1 VRFAAVHFGFFTDPD
16 ATRYCYLRLRRLKEA
31 IKDPRIVDALMRE
44 LEVPTDGAGAS
55 SARKKMAAIELH
67 IDRLRAVKASVWY
80 GVPPA
85 EVLSAAIF
93 SARKMANGAV
103 DGLFNEVARKED
115 LARPMTLWLG
125 VTGFKIYEGLPP
137 GLPRVD
143 LIGYQGGRL
152 MTKPRILGI
161 ELLNESSEL
170 APTLE
175 RMTTFAEH
183 AHAMYL
189 ACTPAFAAEL
199 LVANVNEPHVD
210 HWDPAALRNKLAG
223 LGFGLL
229 LVEGD
234 AVSQSLA
241 PKERTPDLA
250 RTMALIAAHETRTS
264 ARP

>member
-1 VRFAAVHFGFFTDPD
+1 VRFAAVRFGFFTDPD

-31 IKDPRIVDALMRE
+31 IKDPRIVDALIRE
-44 LEVPTDGAGAS
+44 LEVPPDGVHGVS
-55 SARKKMAAIELH
+55 VRKKMAAIELH
-67 IDRLRAVKASVWY
+67 IDRLRASKASVWY

-103 DGLFNEVARKED
+103 DKLFNEVPRKED
-115 LARPMTLWLG
+115 LAGPMTLWLG
-125 VTGFKIYEGLPP
+125 VTGFKSYEGLPP

-143 LIGYQGGRL
+143 LIGYQVGRL

-161 ELLNESSEL
+161 ELLNEVSET
-170 APTLE
+170 APALD
-175 RMTTFAEH
+175 RMATFAEH
-183 AHAMYL
+183 THAMYL

-199 LVANVNEPHVD
+199 LVAHVNEPQVH

-223 LGFGLL
+223 RGFGLL

-234 AVSQSLA
+234 AVSESLA

-250 RTMALIAAHETRTS
+250 KTMALIGAHGVGTS
-264 ARP
+264 TKP